1 MVKNLPANAAGTGL
15 IPDLERSPGEEMAT
29 HSSILAWK
37 IPWAEEP
44 NGLQSMGLQR
54 VRHDLATKTI
64 AILQFTLMANA
75 RIRIPFYFRP
85 LLSLDVLLVS
95 ASQDQAPK
103 ARSLSQS
110 LLALFMNEI
119 CSQLHRSLLKG
130 S

>member
-1 MVKNLPANAAGTGL
+1 
-15 IPDLERSPGEEMAT
+15 MAT
-29 HSSILAWK
+29 HSSILAWE

>member
-29 HSSILAWK
+29 HSSILAWE

-75 RIRIPFYFRP
+75 RIRIPFYFCP